1 MGVAQRRR
9 MSLSMKMLELCTYL
23 RDTEE
28 IMSPFDN
35 GIDILLYATIKL
47 PIM

>member
-1 MGVAQRRR
+1 